1 MIAIVLLLV
10 SLLLVA
16 ATPWRRLP
24 LDGRLW
30 AAAALLNTMVFFA
43 LPTTPATSPWRPV
56 VAHVLAGCA
65 VASLL
70 LVILGLILW
79 RRHGTL
85 ASGGVLGWRRSSL
98 VSCPVRST
106 RSSGSL
112 GRSTRRGQAA

>member
-1 MIAIVLLLV
+1 MIAIVLLIV
-10 SLLLVA
+10 SLLLMA
-16 ATPWRRLP
+16 ATPWRLLS

-43 LPTTPATSPWRPV
+43 LPITPATSPWRPV
-56 VAHVLAGCA
+56 VARVLAGSA

-85 ASGGVLGWRRSSL
+85 ATGGGPWVAPL
-98 VSCPVRST
+98 VIGALPSAFYAFFWIVGP
-106 RSSGSL
+106 L
-112 GRSTRRGQAA
+112 Y